1 MMRIEEYA
9 VGNRGVGR
17 SRSRQ
22 VAYVVA
28 VEDIELGELM
38 VEASVRAYWVFCLRS
53 VCIL

>member
-1 MMRIEEYA
+1 MMSIGEYA

-28 VEDIELGELM
+28 IEDIGLGELM
-38 VEASVRAYWVFCLRS
+38 IEASVRAYWMFCLRS